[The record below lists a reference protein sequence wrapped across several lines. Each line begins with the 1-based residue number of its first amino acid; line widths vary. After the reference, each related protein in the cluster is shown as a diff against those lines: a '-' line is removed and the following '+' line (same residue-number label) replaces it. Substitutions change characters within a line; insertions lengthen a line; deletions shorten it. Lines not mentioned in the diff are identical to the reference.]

1 MGIYARKILPFM
13 MDKML
18 GTPEFDGYRRRLL
31 APARGRVLEIGFGTG
46 LNASHYPPTVERV
59 VAVEPNDGAT
69 KRADARI
76 SRARVPIELRVAPG
90 EELPADDA
98 SFDCV
103 VTSLVL
109 CSVTDLGRTLSEIRR
124 VLKPGGRYLL
134 FEHGLCDDPKVQKWQ
149 HRMNGFQKRVFGGC
163 HLNRPIHRAVEES
176 GFTFEAVENF
186 YLKAGP
192 RFGSFCTMGTA
203 IPGAPL
209 ASIGRS

>member
-1 MGIYARKILPFM
+1 MEGRGHPVH
-13 MDKML
+13 
-18 GTPEFDGYRRRLL
+18 DGHDCSASTRLT
-31 APARGRVLEIGFGTG
+31 I
-46 LNASHYPPTVERV
+46 STVERV

-90 EELPADDA
+90 DELPADDA

-149 HRMNGFQKRVFGGC
+149 HRMNGFPKRVFGGC
-163 HLNRPIHRAVEES
+163 HLDRPIHRAVEES

-192 RFGSFCTMGTA
+192 RFGSFCTVGTA
-203 IPGAPL
+203 VPGAPL
-209 ASIGRS
+209 ASIGGS